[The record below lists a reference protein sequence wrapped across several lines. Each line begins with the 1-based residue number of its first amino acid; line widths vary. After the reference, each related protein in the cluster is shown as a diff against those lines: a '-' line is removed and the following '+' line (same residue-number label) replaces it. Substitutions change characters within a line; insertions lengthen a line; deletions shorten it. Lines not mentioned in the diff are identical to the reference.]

1 MPSARVPA
9 RGWLQRTFRGR
20 WQGVGGAKI
29 ALGILSEVL
38 FSLLLA
44 LLLFLLGSIVIVL
57 RGVGPTVL

>member
-1 MPSARVPA
+1 MPSAKKPA
-9 RGWLQRTFRGR
+9 RGWLQRAFRGR

-44 LLLFLLGSIVIVL
+44 LMLFLLGSIVIVL
-57 RGVGPTVL
+57 RGVWPTGP

>member
-1 MPSARVPA
+1 MPSARKPG

-44 LLLFLLGSIVIVL
+44 LMLF
-57 RGVGPTVL
+57 